1 MADGHFPTLVSK
13 DRLPNSATN
22 TIFVTLTDGTDTL
35 LIDASGNLQAILAAN
50 DGTDIGDVTINNGAG
65 ASAVNI
71 QDGGN
76 TITVDG
82 TVGISG
88 SVTVTA
94 SQLDIDDLNKD
105 DDEVLIWANT
115 VKDGTGTDYVPLVD
129 ADGHLQVDILSGG
142 GSNDSVKVDDSAFT
156 VATDSVTAIGA
167 INTADS
173 VDAGDV
179 GALRMLTNRALVV
192 TLEDAN
198 GDGIAIDAS
207 GNIAAILAPND
218 GVDIGDV
225 DVASVPAPLNV
236 IGGGTEAAALRVT
249 IANDSTGLLSID
261 DNGGSLTIDQAT
273 HDLLNA
279 NANIQVADTDVSTAN
294 PVPVT
299 IVDPGVSSTEVH
311 DYDTAAT
318 VAGDA
323 TDNHDYTASGG
334 TFICRQISLAASGG
348 AKVEVI
354 NDATGTPA
362 TVWVGFIPK
371 EGGVISH
378 KFEPPVE
385 VANADVLRL
394 TRTNRQGASQD
405 LYSTIE
411 GNQL

>member
-22 TIFVTLTDGTDTL
+22 TIFVSLTDGTDTVL
-35 LIDASGNLQAILAAN
+35 VDGSGNLQVILAAN
-50 DGTDIGDVTINNGAG
+50 DGTDIGDVTINNGAAG
-65 ASAVNI
+65 AAVNI

-76 TITVDG
+76 SITVDG
-82 TVGISG
+82 TVAISG

-94 SQLDIDDLNKD
+94 SQLDIDSLNKD
-105 DDEVLIWANT
+105 DDEVLVWANT
-115 VKDGTGTDYVPLVD
+115 AKDGTGTDYVPLVD
-129 ADGHLQVDILSGG
+129 ADGHLQVDVLSGG
-142 GSNDSVKVDDSAFT
+142 GSNASVKVDDAAFT
-156 VATDSVTAIGA
+156 VAVDSVTAIGGIA
-167 INTADS
+167 TADS
-173 VDAGDV
+173 VDSGDV
-179 GALRMLTNRALVV
+179 GALRMLTNRALVT

-198 GDGIAIDAS
+198 GDGIAI
-207 GNIAAILAPND
+207 AAD
-218 GVDIGDV
+218 
-225 DVASVPAPLNV
+225 
-236 IGGGTEAAALRVT
+236 
-249 IANDSTGLLSID
+249 
-261 DNGGSLTIDQAT
+261 GSLTVTAS
-273 HDLLNA
+273 DLDIRDLTSASDSVEVLQDTPDDLNA
-279 NANIQVADTDVSTAN
+279 NANLQIADVDVSTSN

-311 DYDTAAT
+311 DYDTAAA

-334 TFICRQISLAASGG
+334 TFILRQISLAASGG

-371 EGGVISH
+371 EGGVVSH
-378 KFEPPVE
+378 KFEPAVE
-385 VANADVLRL
+385 VADADVLRL